1 MIRRPLWLA
10 VLLLPAC
17 VSPVPEGPEPEPT
30 LDAGAAQAPPPAET
44 PVGILCE
51 LGPEGRLRSRE
62 IRIAEGSTTRAR
74 AEYLVRRLVEESGL
88 FPENTRI
95 LDVFVSGRGVAVVNF
110 SRDLLRGHPG
120 GLFAEE
126 LTVYGLSHSL
136 VASFPAIAEVRLV
149 VEGRSP
155 RTLAGHL
162 DLDAGFGLAPD
173 RLLEES

>member
-1 MIRRPLWLA
+1 MIRP
-10 VLLLPAC
+10 LLLFAALLAC
-17 VSPVPEGPEPEPT
+17 ASPVPEEPEESPLPVSET
-30 LDAGAAQAPPPAET
+30 ATSPPQIEAPPT
-44 PVGILCE
+44 GILCE
-51 LGPEGRLRSRE
+51 LGPRGRLRTRE
-62 IRIAEGSTTRAR
+62 VEIAEGATTRAR
-74 AEYLVRRLVEESGL
+74 AEALAHRLVAESGL
-88 FPENTRI
+88 FPEGARI

-110 SRDLLRGHPG
+110 NGALLSGHPG

-162 DLDAGFGLAPD
+162 DLAAGFGLAPD
-173 RLLEES
+173 RLLETS